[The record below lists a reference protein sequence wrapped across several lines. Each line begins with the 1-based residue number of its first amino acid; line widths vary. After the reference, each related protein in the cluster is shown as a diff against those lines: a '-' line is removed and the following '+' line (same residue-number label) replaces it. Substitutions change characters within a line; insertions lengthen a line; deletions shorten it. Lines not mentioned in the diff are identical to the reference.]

1 MENGLGVSRVASA
14 LADGPMWQLAS
25 RLKPT
30 PRKWHHRLLVVYIL
44 LLPLFLTGQNR
55 ATLELAQ
62 REYDAGQYAAA
73 VRTLRSNPQ
82 LTEFDPE
89 AALLLAVSLFHA
101 NDLRAA
107 QERLDLLI
115 KQRGDAF
122 PVARFYL
129 GRVYHA
135 QGLFTEAAAEYK
147 RYLRT
152 LKQDGQAWLAVT
164 ALLRNVANGLAATGS
179 TEQTIVDN
187 LGPEVNSEADEFGPI
202 PSPTGSGRVY
212 FTRAVTPAGSTT
224 AQTDIAYT
232 AATGISWAPAA
243 PLSPLINTRAEE
255 ALLDI
260 SPDGR
265 RLYYFRGTSA
275 ADGSFL
281 VDTFR
286 TNTADDLVTIPV
298 EVPLN
303 VNTTDVT
310 PFFGAD
316 DAIYFASNRPDGYGG
331 LDLYRRLRLPE
342 GGYGPS
348 QNLGPQ
354 VNGPYDEACPFVARD
369 GRTIYFSTNDPEYSI
384 GGFDVVKSFRVVGVE
399 GRFTRPENVG
409 LSVNSAGD
417 DTHFRLAPDGFTG
430 FLASDRKD
438 GFGGRDLFVVYY
450 ASGRV
455 EMLGG
460 E

>member
-1 MENGLGVSRVASA
+1 MRGIV
-14 LADGPMWQLAS
+14 W
-25 RLKPT
+25 
-30 PRKWHHRLLVVYIL
+30 IL
-44 LLPLFLTGQNR
+44 LLTLLPSLLAAQGR

-82 LTEFDPE
+82 LTSFDPE
-89 AALLLAVSLFHA
+89 AALLLAVSLFHS
-101 NDLRAA
+101 NDLTSAR
-107 QERLDLLI
+107 ETLDLLI
-115 KQRGDAF
+115 DQRGEAF

-135 QGLFTEAAAEYK
+135 QGLFPEAAAEYK

-152 LKQDGQAWLAVT
+152 LKQDGQAWRAVT
-164 ALLRNVANGLAATGS
+164 GLLRNVANGLSASGS
-179 TEQTIVDN
+179 SEQIIVDN
-187 LGPEVNSEADEFGPI
+187 LGPGVNSAADEFGPI

-212 FTRAVTPAGSTT
+212 FTRATTPAGGTT
-224 AQTDIAYT
+224 SNTDIAYT
-232 AATGISWAPAA
+232 SVTGEGWAPAA
-243 PLSPLINTRAEE
+243 PLSTLINTREQE

-260 SPDGR
+260 SPDGG
-265 RLYYFRGTSA
+265 RLYYFRGASE
-275 ADGSFL
+275 ADGAFL

-286 TNTADDLVTIPV
+286 AGGGDELVTIPV
-298 EVPLN
+298 EVPLSI
-303 VNTTDVT
+303 NTTDVT
-310 PFFGAD
+310 PFFGAA

-331 LDLYRRLRLPE
+331 LDLYRRRRLPD

-354 VNGPYDEACPFVARD
+354 VNGPYDEICPFVARD
-369 GRTIYFSTNDPEYSI
+369 GRTLYFSSNDPEYSV
-384 GGFDVVKSFRVVGVE
+384 GGFDVLQSYRVIGGE

-409 LSVNSAGD
+409 LPVNSAGD
-417 DTHFRLAPDGFTG
+417 DTHFRLAPDAFTG

-438 GFGGRDLFVVYY
+438 GFGGRDVYIVYY
-450 ASGRV
+450 PLARE
-455 EMLGG
+455 EMLG